1 MLHTLNLLSG
11 GVGVWPTTARGWE
24 QPVYS
29 PVEGYVLRSPN
40 GPGTPE
46 IWPAVRCHPGWLPR
60 HQGGEKVSAK
70 ILQYFPVHIL
80 QVSRLD
86 GTVTRLIGAATAPGT
101 QPD

>member
-1 MLHTLNLLSG
+1 MLHTLTLTIG

-46 IWPAVRCHPGWLPR
+46 IWPAARFYPG
-60 HQGGEKVSAK
+60 
-70 ILQYFPVHIL
+70 
-80 QVSRLD
+80 
-86 GTVTRLIGAATAPGT
+86 
-101 QPD
+101 